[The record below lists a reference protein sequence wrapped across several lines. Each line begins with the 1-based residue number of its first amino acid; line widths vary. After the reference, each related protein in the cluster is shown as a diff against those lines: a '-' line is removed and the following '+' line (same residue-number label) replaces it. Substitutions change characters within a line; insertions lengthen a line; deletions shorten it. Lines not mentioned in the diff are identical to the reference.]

1 MAVSLIGG
9 DPGVPMSHSWKDEF
23 GSFNL
28 ETFQIPNALREL
40 GSSLYFIYFLYKLIY
55 FFFSY
60 TYFFSFFL
68 FLSSFF
74 ICSP

>member
-1 MAVSLIGG
+1 VSLVGG

-40 GSSLYFIYFLYKLIY
+40 GSSLYFIYFFYKLI
-55 FFFSY
+55 
-60 TYFFSFFL
+60 YFFSFFL

>member
-1 MAVSLIGG
+1 MAVSLVGG

-40 GSSLYFIYFLYKLIY
+40 GSSLYFIYFFYKLI
-55 FFFSY
+55 
-60 TYFFSFFL
+60 YFFSFFL